1 MSDDGRMPELPAE
14 RRLPAERSRSASCL
28 GDALHLPGTRP

>member
-1 MSDDGRMPELPAE
+1 MSDDGGMPELTAARP
-14 RRLPAERSRSASCL
+14 LPAERSRSASHL